1 MVEVRPAASGRGVEV
16 KLAVRK
22 NVSAHA
28 EDDFLQ
34 CVPGDVVELMA
45 SDAPK
50 CRLATPCARRR
61 SCSPGLE
68 AAERSC
74 NRPGASDTS
83 EVRS

>member
-1 MVEVRPAASGRGVEV
+1 MRPAASGRGVEV

-45 SDAPK
+45 SDAPEVQVGDTVRAEAK
-50 CRLATPCARRR
+50 LLAGPRGGRAILQSARR
-61 SCSPGLE
+61 L
-68 AAERSC
+68 
-74 NRPGASDTS
+74 
-83 EVRS
+83 